1 MAHGLTGDTYVP
13 FRAIYFDLGSTLI
26 YFDENWDEIF
36 KQANIALGQNLNFL
50 GVDVEPS
57 FLSEEFSRRLNIY
70 YEKREIDL
78 IEHTTEFVL
87 RDLLE
92 SVGYPNA
99 NDELVRSGLDAFYS
113 TFQPHW
119 QVEKDAHSTLK
130 SLKALGYRVGMIT
143 NAGDVKDVNNL
154 VDRAGLRPYFD
165 RIWISADVGV
175 RKPHPR
181 IFEISLDSMNIR
193 PKEAV
198 MVGDSLNADILGA
211 NNIGM
216 ASIWITRRAD
226 PVENDKFRARVY
238 PEEVV
243 TTLSEL
249 PSLLANW

>member
-1 MAHGLTGDTYVP
+1 MSHGHSGDIYVP
-13 FRAIYFDLGSTLI
+13 FRAIFFDLGNTLI
-26 YFDENWDEIF
+26 YFDHNWNEVF
-36 KQANIALGQNLNFL
+36 EQATLALGQNLNFL
-50 GVDVEPS
+50 GVEVEPS
-57 FLSEEFSRRLNIY
+57 ILASEFGQRMNIY

-87 RDLLE
+87 KDLLE
-92 SVGYPNA
+92 AVGYPNA
-99 NDELVRSGLDAFYS
+99 KDELVRSGLDAFYS
-113 TFQPHW
+113 SFQPHW
-119 QVEKDAHSTLK
+119 QVEKDSISTLK
-130 SLKALGYRVGMIT
+130 SLKAMGYRVGLIS
-143 NAGDVKDVNNL
+143 NAGDARDIHML
-154 VDRAGLRPYFD
+154 VDRNGLRPYFD

-181 IFEISLDSMNIR
+181 IFEIALDSMYVR

-216 ASIWITRRAD
+216 ASIWLTRRAD

-238 PEEVV
+238 PEEVI
-243 TTLSEL
+243 TTLTEL